1 VTAGDV
7 RGGGVRSGDT
17 PAAALMVVLD
27 LEERGPD
34 LFVGTTPRTPL
45 QRIFGGQ
52 VAAQALTAANATVSP
67 ERLVHSLHSY
77 FLRPGDPHEEIR
89 YEVDRIREGRSFS
102 TRRVVAR
109 QTRKGEDVAIF
120 ALTADFT
127 AGERPLVEHSL
138 PMPDVPGPESLPG
151 LAEVAAA
158 HPEQGAVLRVLER
171 AVEQRYL
178 ADPFDPTPR
187 LPPDTPSRVWF
198 RVAGRLPDDDAVHAA
213 ALTFVSDLTLLS
225 AGLARI
231 GGGWSGTTV
240 GASLDHAVWFHRP
253 VRADEWFLYET
264 DSPAAASGRAL
275 CFGQIWAADG
285 THVATAVQEGLIRSL
300 E

>member
-1 VTAGDV
+1 VTSS
-7 RGGGVRSGDT
+7 SG
-17 PAAALMVVLD
+17 PAAELMEVLD

-34 LFVGTTPRTPL
+34 LYVGTTPTTPL

-52 VAAQALTAANATVSP
+52 VAAQALTAAQATVTADRP
-67 ERLVHSLHSY
+67 VHSLHSY

-89 YEVDRIREGRSFS
+89 YEVDRIREGRTFS

-109 QTRKGEDVAIF
+109 QTRKGDDVAIF

-127 AGERPLVEHSL
+127 AGERASVEHSL
-138 PMPDVPGPESLPG
+138 PMPQVAGPDGLPG
-151 LAEVAAA
+151 VAEVQAA
-158 HPEQGAVLRVLER
+158 HPDQAAGMLPMAQV
-171 AVEQRYL
+171 VEQRFL
-178 ADPFDPTPR
+178 ADPFDPEPR
-187 LPPDTPSRVWF
+187 EHPDTALRGWF
-198 RVAGRLPDDDAVHAA
+198 RVAGRLPDDEQVHAA

-225 AGLARI
+225 AGLARV
-231 GGGWSGTTV
+231 GGGWGGGTV

-253 VRADEWFLYET
+253 LRADEWFLYET

-285 THVATAVQEGLIRSL
+285 THVATTAQEGLLRSL
-300 E
+300 R

>member
-1 VTAGDV
+1 VSLSAG
-7 RGGGVRSGDT
+7 
-17 PAAALMVVLD
+17 PASELMQVLD

-34 LFVGTTPRTPL
+34 LYVGTTPTTRL

-52 VAAQALTAANATVSP
+52 VAAQALTAAQATVAADRP
-67 ERLVHSLHSY
+67 VHSLHSY

-89 YEVDRIREGRSFS
+89 YEVDRIREGRTFS

-109 QTRKGEDVAIF
+109 QTRKGADVGIF

-127 AGERPLVEHSL
+127 AGERAVVEHSL
-138 PMPDVPGPESLPG
+138 PMPEVPGPEGLPG
-151 LAEVAAA
+151 IAEVQAA
-158 HPEQGAVLRVLER
+158 HPDKAAGMLPMAKV
-171 AVEQRYL
+171 VEQRHL
-178 ADPFDPTPR
+178 SDPFDPQPK
-187 LPPDTPSRVWF
+187 LPPDTAARGWF
-198 RVAGRLPDDDAVHAA
+198 RVAGRLPDDERVHAA

-225 AGLARI
+225 AGLTRV
-231 GGGWSGTTV
+231 GGGWGGGTV

-253 VRADEWFLYET
+253 LRADEWFLYET

-285 THVATAVQEGLIRSL
+285 THVATTAQEGLLRSL
-300 E
+300 G

>member
-1 VTAGDV
+1 VTSS
-7 RGGGVRSGDT
+7 SG
-17 PAAALMVVLD
+17 PAAELMEVLD

-34 LFVGTTPRTPL
+34 LYVGTTPTTPL

-52 VAAQALTAANATVSP
+52 VAAQALSAAQATVAVDRP
-67 ERLVHSLHSY
+67 VHSLHSY

-89 YEVDRIREGRSFS
+89 YEVDRIREGRTFS

-109 QTRKGEDVAIF
+109 QTRNGEDVGIF

-127 AGERPLVEHSL
+127 AGERAVVEHSL
-138 PMPDVPGPESLPG
+138 PMPEVPGPDGLPG
-151 LAEVAAA
+151 IAEVQAA
-158 HPEQGAVLRVLER
+158 HPDQAAGMLPMAQV
-171 AVEQRYL
+171 VEQRFL
-178 ADPFDPTPR
+178 ADPFDPEPR
-187 LPPDTPSRVWF
+187 VYPDTALRGWF
-198 RVAGRLPDDDAVHAA
+198 RVAGRLPDDEQVHAA

-225 AGLARI
+225 AGLARV
-231 GGGWSGTTV
+231 GGGWGGGTV

-253 VRADEWFLYET
+253 LRADEWFLYET

-285 THVATAVQEGLIRSL
+285 THVATTAQEGLLRSL
-300 E
+300 G

>member
-1 VTAGDV
+1 MTAGDV
-7 RGGGVRSGDT
+7 RDGGAPGDT
-17 PAAALMVVLD
+17 PAAGLMVVLD

-34 LFVGTTPRTPL
+34 LYVGTTPRTPL

-52 VAAQALTAANATVSP
+52 VAAQALAAANATVSA
-67 ERLVHSLHSY
+67 ERVVHSLHSY

-109 QTRKGEDVAIF
+109 QTRKGSDVAIF

-138 PMPDVPGPESLPG
+138 PMPEVPGPESLPG

-178 ADPFDPTPR
+178 ADPFDPQPR
-187 LPPDTPSRVWF
+187 LPPNTASRVWF
-198 RVAGRLPDDDAVHAA
+198 RVAGRLP
-213 ALTFVSDLTLLS
+213 
-225 AGLARI
+225 
-231 GGGWSGTTV
+231 TTTP
-240 GASLDHAVWFHRP
+240 STPR
-253 VRADEWFLYET
+253 R
-264 DSPAAASGRAL
+264 
-275 CFGQIWAADG
+275 
-285 THVATAVQEGLIRSL
+285 
-300 E
+300 

>member
-1 VTAGDV
+1 MTSSPG
-7 RGGGVRSGDT
+7 
-17 PAAALMVVLD
+17 PASELMEVLD

-34 LFVGTTPRTPL
+34 LYVGTTPTTPL

-52 VAAQALTAANATVSP
+52 VAAQALTAAQATVP
-67 ERLVHSLHSY
+67 ADRPVHSLHSY

-127 AGERPLVEHSL
+127 AGERAVVEHSL
-138 PMPDVPGPESLPG
+138 PMPEVPGPDGLPG
-151 LAEVAAA
+151 IAEVQAA
-158 HPEQGAVLRVLER
+158 HPDQAAAMLPMAQV
-171 AVEQRYL
+171 VEQRYL
-178 ADPFDPTPR
+178 ADPFDPEPK
-187 LPPDTPSRVWF
+187 LPPDTAARGWF
-198 RVAGRLPDDDAVHAA
+198 RVAGRLPDDERVHAA

-225 AGLARI
+225 AGLARV
-231 GGGWSGTTV
+231 GGGWGGGTV

-253 VRADEWFLYET
+253 LRADEWFLYET
-264 DSPAAASGRAL
+264 DSPAAANGRAL
-275 CFGQIWAADG
+275 CFGQVWAADG
-285 THVATAVQEGLIRSL
+285 THVATMAQEGLLRSL
-300 E
+300 A

>member
-1 VTAGDV
+1 
-7 RGGGVRSGDT
+7 
-17 PAAALMVVLD
+17 
-27 LEERGPD
+27 
-34 LFVGTTPRTPL
+34 L

-52 VAAQALTAANATVSP
+52 VAAQALTAAQATVP
-67 ERLVHSLHSY
+67 TERPVHSLHSY

-89 YEVDRIREGRSFS
+89 YEVDRIREGRTFS

-109 QTRKGEDVAIF
+109 QTRRGEDVAIF

-127 AGERPLVEHSL
+127 AGERAVVEHSL
-138 PMPDVPGPESLPG
+138 PMPDVPGPEGLPG

-158 HPEQGAVLRVLER
+158 HPGRADASNAISR

-178 ADPFDPTPR
+178 SDPYDPEPR
-187 LPPDTPSRVWF
+187 LPPDTAFRVWF
-198 RVAGRLPDDDAVHAA
+198 RVTGRLPDDDAVHAA

-225 AGLARI
+225 AGLART
-231 GGGWSGTTV
+231 GGGWGGSTV

-253 VRADEWFLYET
+253 VRADDWFLYET

-275 CFGQIWAADG
+275 CFGQVWAADG
-285 THVATAVQEGLIRSL
+285 THVATVAQEGLLRSL
-300 E
+300 G